1 MKQISLLAATHRFYV
16 AIMAISFH
24 GKVAAA
30 SPSEISHQNSS
41 PNELCHFSDAETSE
55 SYQQLLDLRRQAA
68 SMTAMSTE
76 EVSYLQNR
84 QEELVGRTLTL
95 NDAIRRLNR
104 QTLEQLATK
113 LREIPEY
120 QKAKQQRQLTMKRF
134 LKNDDLPSA
143 SEFLNPMIEAANWMV
158 KDWVSNLTRQITNQ
172 ETLVLLPDE
181 PMLRCLNEAES
192 SHMIASQ
199 VHSFFSH
206 GSSNIMDFASLQAG
220 ARVVYAESLTSDTY
234 ISHTHHQ
241 FLGYWRNLFLH
252 LFGMSSAISA
262 PERVLS
268 NSALHAG
275 SCWPMKGK
283 SGKITIKFPFPIHV
297 TNITLEHLSPD
308 LEKLVL
314 STKKRHGSSAPRFL
328 QWIGYPPCTDFQNDS
343 YHCHLLGFDLTR
355 PIILNESFEYKI
367 SSFPFA
373 QTFPAI
379 YEQDNN
385 GERKYSLYDEGMVL
399 NNRQLRQDEELLQCS
414 VTSCMATTDDPSLS
428 APDFT
433 KLDRKK
439 SPLSVQAVT
448 LIVEDNWGN
457 EDYTCL
463 YRVRVYGNTEK
474 ITDDA

>member
-1 MKQISLLAATHRFYV
+1 
-16 AIMAISFH
+16 
-24 GKVAAA
+24 
-30 SPSEISHQNSS
+30 
-41 PNELCHFSDAETSE
+41 
-55 SYQQLLDLRRQAA
+55 
-68 SMTAMSTE
+68 MTAMSTK

-84 QEELVGRTLTL
+84 HEELVGRTLTL

-104 QTLEQLATK
+104 LTLEQLATK
-113 LREIPEY
+113 LREIPEL
-120 QKAKQQRQLTMKRF
+120 QKAKQQKQLTMKRF
-134 LKNDDLPSA
+134 LKSEDLPSA
-143 SEFLNPMIEAANWMV
+143 SELLSPMKEAAHWMV
-158 KDWVSNLTRQITNQ
+158 KDWVSNLTSQITHQ
-172 ETLVLLPDE
+172 ETLVLSDE
-181 PMLRCLNEAES
+181 HMPRCLNETES

-206 GSSNIMDFASLQAG
+206 GSSSIDFASLQAG

-234 ISHTHHQ
+234 IPHTNHH

-252 LFGMSSAISA
+252 LFGMSSAITA
-262 PERVLS
+262 PELVLS

-283 SGKITIKFPFPIHV
+283 SGRITIKFPFPIHV
-297 TNITLEHLSPD
+297 TKITLEHLSPD

-314 STKKRHGSSAPRFL
+314 SQKKRHASSAPRFL
-328 QWIGYPPCTDFQNDS
+328 QWIGYPPCIDSQNDS

-355 PIILNESFEYKI
+355 PIVLNESFEYKI

-379 YEQDNN
+379 YEQDDN
-385 GERKYSLYDEGMVL
+385 GEREYSLDGEGIVL
-399 NNRQLRQDEELLQCS
+399 NNRPMRQDEELLQCS
-414 VTSCMATTDDPSLS
+414 ATSCIAIDNPRLS
-428 APDFT
+428 APEFT
-433 KLDRKK
+433 NLDRKK

-463 YRVRVYGNTEK
+463 YRVRVNGNIEK
-474 ITDDA
+474 VTNDA